1 MSSPFASLS
10 SRASGALLGVLLFG
24 ATPVTAK
31 SANAKSVKA
40 VNSVKPGSPAKAHG
54 PHSKRHRH
62 PQLHLP
68 HGKAIPLQHAPGS
81 RAEAYA
87 ALSSDACL
95 AELGKRHI
103 PFSREEPK
111 RGVKIPVRL
120 SGKVGGVSFRTDY
133 PDSERPTVPWE
144 VFDCRLVLSL
154 DDFAVILRE
163 HSVAEVRIFS
173 AWRPPAKSWPMTEW
187 GRRHQGALAV
197 DVREL
202 RKDTGEVLN
211 VLRDFHGKLGT
222 TQCTPSA
229 PRPVLDCPEAREL
242 HALVCETSEARV
254 FNSILTP
261 NYNPPHRNH
270 FHLELTPDVDWFM
283 LR

>member
-1 MSSPFASLS
+1 MISRFASLGPRTPCAVS
-10 SRASGALLGVLLFG
+10 ALLGVLLL
-24 ATPVTAK
+24 AAAPAK
-31 SANAKSVKA
+31 PS
-40 VNSVKPGSPAKAHG
+40 KPGKPQVALKAHR
-54 PHSKRHRH
+54 PRSKLQRHVPVR
-62 PQLHLP
+62 PTR
-68 HGKAIPLQHAPGS
+68 GKAIPLQRAPGS

-87 ALSSDACL
+87 VLEPEACL

-120 SGKVGGVSFRTDY
+120 SGKVGGVLYRTDY
-133 PDSERPTVPWE
+133 PDSERPSVPWE

-154 DDFAVILRE
+154 DDFSVLLRE
-163 HSVAEVRIFS
+163 HSIAEVRIFS
-173 AWRPPAKSWPMTEW
+173 AWRPPAKSWPMSEW

-211 VLRDFHGKLGT
+211 VLQDFHGMLGAA
-222 TQCTPSA
+222 QCTSA
-229 PRPVLDCPEAREL
+229 APAPAPDSAEAREL
-242 HALVCETSEARV
+242 HALVCGASEAHV

-261 NYNPPHRNH
+261 NYNPEHRNH